1 MPIAMSTARRP
12 YPPPLWFVSNGEI
25 TVGPV
30 RTGLLLRG
38 VLHGRVP
45 AECRVREL
53 RWQRFRPL
61 QEIREIR
68 ALRRE
73 APPSFGVELGTA
85 ARTANLLVRA
95 SDRSEVLLIGLQAAL
110 SLTSSSAGLL
120 HIACDDQ
127 FITRYACGAL
137 SDERLGAR
145 VSSADPVIA
154 WARVGGMV
162 LDAPNA
168 SELARSVNER
178 LSSNGRRT
186 HEAVAMVPLRRGDR
200 LVGVLELGRS
210 DHAFRASDGVE
221 LVRLAD
227 AVAEH
232 YVAY

>member
-1 MPIAMSTARRP
+1 MPIAILTARRP
-12 YPPPLWFVSNGEI
+12 CPPPLWFVTNGEI

-45 AECRVREL
+45 AECHVREL
-53 RWQRFRPL
+53 RWRGFRPL
-61 QEIREIR
+61 DEIREIS
-68 ALRRE
+68 ALRRD
-73 APPSFGVELGTA
+73 APASFGVPLGTA
-85 ARTANLLVRA
+85 ARTSNLLVRA

-120 HIACDDQ
+120 HIACDGH
-127 FITRYACGAL
+127 FVTRYACGTL
-137 SDERLGAR
+137 SYERLGAR
-145 VSSADPVIA
+145 VSNADPVIA
-154 WARVGGMV
+154 WARRGGMV
-162 LDAPNA
+162 LDAPET
-168 SELARSVNER
+168 SELARNVHDR
-178 LSSNGRRT
+178 LSHGRRRY
-186 HEAVAMVPLRRGDR
+186 EAVAMVPLCGGDR

-221 LVRLAD
+221 LVRLAN